1 LPTTVLQAGGLPQC
15 ERSAQRK
22 HAIDLLRGGTARSAG
37 TGRQGVRGYGEV
49 AGRVAW
55 NLPPCECSMRADLK
69 DREELTTMDEPSYR
83 AWWPLHLRVARGESL
98 EGEERAAYEAGLGRV
113 RRIMP

>member
-1 LPTTVLQAGGLPQC
+1 
-15 ERSAQRK
+15 
-22 HAIDLLRGGTARSAG
+22 
-37 TGRQGVRGYGEV
+37 
-49 AGRVAW
+49 
-55 NLPPCECSMRADLK
+55 MRADLK